1 MKVKNLIKQLQ
12 SFNPN
17 ANVTTSI
24 SEDIALS
31 YITGGG
37 RNQEYAQTNTPI
49 IFIEP
54 VDCLCCH
61 NYDNC
66 EHPAEVCEKFILEEA
81 G

>member
-12 SFNPN
+12 SFNPD

-37 RNQEYAQTNTPI
+37 EIKNMI
-49 IFIEP
+49 
-54 VDCLCCH
+54 
-61 NYDNC
+61 
-66 EHPAEVCEKFILEEA
+66 KKILQ
-81 G
+81 

>member
-1 MKVKNLIKQLQ
+1 MKVNKLIELLQ
-12 SFNPN
+12 AFNPN

-37 RNQEYAQTNTPI
+37 RNQEYDRTNTPI

-54 VDCLCCH
+54 VDCLCCR

-66 EHPAEVCEKFILEEA
+66 EHPAEVCEEFILEET

>member
-1 MKVKNLIKQLQ
+1 MKNYKLIELLQ
-12 SFNPN
+12 AFNPN

-37 RNQEYAQTNTPI
+37 RNQEYDKKDTPV

-54 VDCLCCH
+54 VYCLCCH